1 MDERSMYLKKTYGKI
16 PKVLTEFDEKMIKAI
31 TLMKSKYGNTERR
44 CVMMTD
50 GVKLEK
56 ERAGSETKTSF
67 AVKETPVKKQKVVT
81 VVCTCKAT
89 KMNGELCTAKA
100 KPGFEF
106 CGRHIPK

>member
-16 PKVLTEFDEKMIKAI
+16 PKVLTEFDKKMIRAI
-31 TLMKSKYGNTERR
+31 TLMKSKYENTERR
-44 CVMMTD
+44 CAMMVD

-56 ERAGSETKTSF
+56 ERASETKTCVV
-67 AVKETPVKKQKVVT
+67 AKEKPVKKKKIAV

-100 KPGFEF
+100 KPGSEF